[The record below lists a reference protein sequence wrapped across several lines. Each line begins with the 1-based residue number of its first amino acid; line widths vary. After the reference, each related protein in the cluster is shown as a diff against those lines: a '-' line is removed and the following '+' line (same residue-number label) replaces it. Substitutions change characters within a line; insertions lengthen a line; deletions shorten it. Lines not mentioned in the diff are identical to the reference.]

1 MKNIYFLYSLIIIMS
16 LAFGSC
22 SRKYGCYYSNY
33 ESMETLNKFQEI
45 ENHHHVSDLN
55 CDAAGNVQSCN

>member
-1 MKNIYFLYSLIIIMS
+1 MKNISFLYSLIIIIA

-33 ESMETLNKFQEI
+33 ESTENLNKCQEF
-45 ENHHHVSDLN
+45 ENSPDNSVLN
-55 CDAAGNVQSCN
+55 PEANVCVQSCP